1 MLLTASF
8 IIAPQMEILT
18 HFNWK
23 MHLKTTTTLT
33 QTYYG
38 ILLKNEL
45 SVHKAALM
53 NLKYTM
59 LNEKEK
65 TYRLPIA

>member
-18 HFNWK
+18 FFNWR
-23 MHLKTTTTLT
+23 MHLKTTMT
-33 QTYYG
+33 QTHYE

-45 SVHKAALM
+45 PIHKVALM
-53 NLKYTM
+53 NLKYIM
-59 LNEKEK
+59 LN
-65 TYRLPIA
+65 